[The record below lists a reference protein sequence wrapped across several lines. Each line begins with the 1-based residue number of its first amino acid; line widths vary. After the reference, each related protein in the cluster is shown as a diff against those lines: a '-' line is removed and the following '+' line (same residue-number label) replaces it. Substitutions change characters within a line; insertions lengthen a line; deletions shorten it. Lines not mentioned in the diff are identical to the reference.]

1 MSLMLPPPEHRGQ
14 TQTLQLYV
22 LIRACELLGAL
33 LFLPALPW
41 WQPTLWFVLVAAAG
55 SWGFWRVRQPAFKRL
70 PKAQRRAIYRRYVW
84 QSSVAVGSAGFLL
97 YVPGNHNLHALL
109 GLYMTMAAGL
119 VAMWGVRDLQRSAVA
134 VCLIMSPMVLRF
146 LYDGVMGPRPMMV
159 VLAGCGAL
167 LGVIIVYTATVQ
179 ARRMEQEAVLR
190 RQAERAAD
198 TMAELS
204 LAKSRFFAAVSHD
217 LRQPVHAIGL
227 YLELLT
233 QARML
238 HDDPDARRSVDGIRQ
253 SWVALDTL
261 LSQVRRPVIL
271 HWLGEAFD
279 PNLAGYWGS
288 SDVDVATDTFVGLLE
303 SHADRIDGVK
313 VSLLSAE
320 HEIGLRARLPEGVR
334 LYTGDD
340 FNYPEL
346 IEGDGTHHS
355 DALLGAFAAIAPAA
369 SAALAALDAGDVTTY
384 RAELE
389 PTLALSRHVF
399 ATPTFYYKT
408 GIAFL
413 AWLSGHQNGFT
424 MVGGLQSARSP
435 VHLARVFELANA
447 GQLLPDPELAAHRLG
462 LVLDAAG
469 IDR

>member
-1 MSLMLPPPEHRGQ
+1 MTASLALGSVRLPQPDGSLRTIELAAPRAWAEHPRPYTSRIAFAAAHVVADPYGENVPGAPAAVDWDATLAFRRHLFRYGLGVAEAMDTAQ
-14 TQTLQLYV
+14 RNMGLDWPATQE
-22 LIRACELLGAL
+22 LISRSAAQARELGARIASGVGTDH
-33 LFLPALPW
+33 LPAGPVELD
-41 WQPTLWFVLVAAAG
+41 QVIAGYLEQLEFVEGTGSQVILMASRHLAAA
-55 SWGFWRVRQPAFKRL
+55 A
-70 PKAQRRAIYRRYVW
+70 
-84 QSSVAVGSAGFLL
+84 
-97 YVPGNHNLHALL
+97 
-109 GLYMTMAAGL
+109 
-119 VAMWGVRDLQRSAVA
+119 RSADDY
-134 VCLIMSPMVLRF
+134 LR
-146 LYDGVMGPRPMMV
+146 
-159 VLAGCGAL
+159 
-167 LGVIIVYTATVQ
+167 VY
-179 ARRMEQEAVLR
+179 
-190 RQAERAAD
+190 
-198 TMAELS
+198 
-204 LAKSRFFAAVSHD
+204 
-217 LRQPVHAIGL
+217 
-227 YLELLT
+227 
-233 QARML
+233 
-238 HDDPDARRSVDGIRQ
+238 
-253 SWVALDTL
+253 DTL

-271 HWLGEAFD
+271 HWLGAAFD

-399 ATPTFYYKT
+399 AAPTFYYKT
-408 GIAFL
+408 GIACL
-413 AWLSGHQNGFT
+413 AWLSGHQDGFT

-447 GQLLPDPELAAHRLG
+447 GRLLPDPELAAHRLG